1 MPQFR
6 APPRNRSEWKVGIDG
21 RRTHLA
27 IGFERSS
34 LVGIGAFNGPM
45 RPPDGV
51 AERGFREVFWRMFAV
66 TLHQSARSFPTC
78 LISPTLSYL
87 FA

>member
-51 AERGFREVFWRMFAV
+51 AERGFREVFWRGVGSVWA
-66 TLHQSARSFPTC
+66 SAAFDLNP
-78 LISPTLSYL
+78 
-87 FA
+87 F

>member
-1 MPQFR
+1 MISATKTMPQFR
-6 APPRNRSEWKVGIDG
+6 APLRNRSEWKVGIDG

-51 AERGFREVFWRMFAV
+51 AERGF
-66 TLHQSARSFPTC
+66 
-78 LISPTLSYL
+78 
-87 FA
+87 